1 MAKVSTS
8 ISIDADLKKQA
19 QELFDYLGL
28 DMSTAVTLF
37 LRQAVQRDGL
47 PFEVSREIPN
57 AETIAAFK
65 ERDEMIKHPEKY
77 KRYNSFSELLE
88 EIEAEMAEEEA
99 TEGTSEEKK
108 SA

>member
-37 LRQAVQRDGL
+37 LRQAVQRNGL
-47 PFEVSREIPN
+47 PFEVSREVPN
-57 AETIAAFK
+57 AETIAAMK
-65 ERDEMIKHPEKY
+65 EGEEMRKHPERY
-77 KRYNSFSELLE
+77 KRYQSFDEALADILKEDDSENDLLDK
-88 EIEAEMAEEEA
+88 AANDA
-99 TEGTSEEKK
+99 
-108 SA
+108 